1 MYSGYKLELNEYN
14 KQTYKFLYN
23 QQLYDI
29 GLELYE
35 DDRSQIEEDLG
46 KFALS
51 QDTLDGDAIMS
62 NWFPKIQADIFIS
75 HSHADEKY
83 VISLAGFLYKKF
95 GLKSFIDSC
104 VWGYSVE
111 LLKEIDNLFCSTGRP
126 GSYSYE
132 KRNYS
137 TSHVHMMLSISL
149 MKMIDQ
155 TECLFFIDTPNSLNT
170 EELIEATNS
179 PWIFAEIALSQ
190 SLRRKSKEAHRRRF
204 IKSIRESIESFSN
217 IAYRLNTFHLKEITE
232 DIFEQWCEKYDGTKH
247 GLDVLYNILPPED
260 NNGRIL

>member
-1 MYSGYKLELNEYN
+1 MYSGYKFEFDEYN
-14 KQTYKFLYN
+14 KSF
-23 QQLYDI
+23 YDI

-83 VISLAGFLYKKF
+83 VITLAGFLNKKF
-95 GLKSFIDSC
+95 GLRSFIDSC
-104 VWGYSVE
+104 VWGSSVE
-111 LLKEIDNLFCSTGRP
+111 LLKEIDNRFCSTGRP

-155 TECLFFIDTPNSLNT
+155 TECLFFINTPNSLNT

-190 SLRRKSKEAHRRRF
+190 SLRRKSKEEHRKRF
-204 IKSIRESIESFSN
+204 IKSRRESAENFSN
-217 IAYRLNTFHLKEITE
+217 IAAYRLNTLHLKEITK
-232 DIFEQWCEKYDGTKH
+232 DTFKQWCEKYDDTKH
-247 GLDVLYNILPPED
+247 GLDILYNILPPED
-260 NNGRIL
+260 NNGRLFGR

>member
-1 MYSGYKLELNEYN
+1 MYSGYKFEFDEYN
-14 KQTYKFLYN
+14 KSF
-23 QQLYDI
+23 YDI

-35 DDRSQIEEDLG
+35 DDRFQIEEELD

-51 QDTLDGDAIMS
+51 RNTLDGDAIMAS
-62 NWFPKIQADIFIS
+62 WFPKIQAEIFIS

-111 LLKEIDNLFCSTGRP
+111 LLNKIDNQFCSNGRP

-155 TECLFFIDTPNSLNT
+155 TECLFFINTPNSLNT
-170 EELIEATNS
+170 KELIEATNS

-190 SLRRKSKEAHRRRF
+190 RLRRKSKEEHREKASKL
-204 IKSIRESIESFSN
+204 ITESAENFSN
-217 IAYRLNTFHLKEITE
+217 IAYRLDTLHLKEITV
-232 DIFEQWCEKYDGTKH
+232 DTFKQWCEKYDGKGH
-247 GLDVLYNILPPED
+247 GLDALYNILPPED

>member
-14 KQTYKFLYN
+14 

-29 GLELYE
+29 GLALYE

-95 GLKSFIDSC
+95 SLKSFIDSC
-104 VWGYSVE
+104 VWAYSVE
-111 LLKEIDNLFCSTGRP
+111 LLKEIDNRFCSTGRH

-155 TECLFFIDTPNSLNT
+155 TECLLFIDTPNSLNT
-170 EELIEATNS
+170 KELIEATNS

-190 SLRRKSKEAHRRRF
+190 SLRRKSKEEHRN
-204 IKSIRESIESFSN
+204 KSLRESAEDFSN
-217 IAYRLNTFHLKEITE
+217 IAYRLNTLHLKEITK